1 MSTKLSTLLIPIA
14 CLLIGL
20 ACAGTETAPADPPVD
35 TPTALPVSTATLPP
49 NSHPTPPPEAST
61 TPLPELSP
69 TQPAEEVELPPSDP
83 GPDQPDDNLDAATV
97 ARVVDGDTIELTDGR
112 RVRYI
117 GINTPERGQP
127 YYTEASE
134 ANRQLV
140 DGRQVQL
147 EFDQDTFD
155 QYGRT
160 LAYIW
165 VDGVMANR
173 EIVARGYANTFTVPP
188 NVKYDEAFRQAERDA
203 REAGRGLWAGSSAPL
218 KITDLQA
225 DAPGSDRDNPNGE
238 WVEIA
243 NQGGEPV
250 NLAGYTLK
258 DEANHIY
265 TFGNFNVNSG
275 VAFRLHSGQG
285 QNTDTELYWGLVGE
299 SVWNNDSDAA
309 FLRDQDGALVDMYAY

>member
-20 ACAGTETAPADPPVD
+20 ACAGTETADPPVD
-35 TPTALPVSTATLPP
+35 APTALPVSTATLPP
-49 NSHPTPPPEAST
+49 NAQPTQPPEASA
-61 TPLPELSP
+61 TPLPDPNP
-69 TQPAEEVELPPSDP
+69 TQPAEEVETPPSDP
-83 GPDQPDDNLDAATV
+83 GPDQPSGNLDTATV

-275 VAFRLHSGQG
+275 AAFRLHSGQG

>member
-1 MSTKLSTLLIPIA
+1 MVWPAPEPRPRPPIPPSIRQLLSLSRRLPCRLT
-14 CLLIGL
+14 
-20 ACAGTETAPADPPVD
+20 PP
-35 TPTALPVSTATLPP
+35 PP
-49 NSHPTPPPEAST
+49 PPPPEAST

>member
-1 MSTKLSTLLIPIA
+1 MSTKLNYILIPIA

-20 ACAGTETAPADPPVD
+20 ACAGTETAPVD
-35 TPTALPVSTATLPP
+35 SPTTLPVSTATLPP
-49 NSHPTPPPEAST
+49 NVQPTQPSEEAA
-61 TPLPELSP
+61 TPLPEPNP
-69 TQPAEEVELPPSDP
+69 TQPADDFETPPSDP
-83 GPDQPDDNLDAATV
+83 GLAQPDDNLDAATV

-117 GINTPERGQP
+117 GVNTPERGQP
-127 YYTEASE
+127 YYSEASE

-165 VDGVMANR
+165 VDGVMANQ
-173 EIVARGYANTFTVPP
+173 EIIARGYANAFTVPP
-188 NVKYDEAFRQAERDA
+188 NVKYDDAFRQAEREA
-203 REAGRGLWAGSSAPL
+203 REAGRGLWAGSSVPL
-218 KITDLQA
+218 KITNLHA

-238 WVEIA
+238 WVEIT
-243 NQGGEPV
+243 NQGSAPV
-250 NLAGYTLK
+250 DLAGYTLK

-265 TFGNFNVNSG
+265 TFGNFSVNG
-275 VAFRLHSGQG
+275 GAAFRLYSGQG
-285 QNTDTELYWGLVGE
+285 QNTATDLYWGYVGE

-309 FLRDQDGALVDMYAY
+309 FLRDKDGALVDMFAY

>member
-1 MSTKLSTLLIPIA
+1 MSTKLSYVLIPLV
-14 CLLIGL
+14 CLLVGL
-20 ACAGTETAPADPPVD
+20 ACAEIETSPANPPTD
-35 TPTALPVSTATLPP
+35 LPVSTVTLPP
-49 NSHPTPPPEAST
+49 PPSPTPVTDAITPPP
-61 TPLPELSP
+61 PNP
-69 TQPAEEVELPPSDP
+69 TQPADDFETPPSDP
-83 GPDQPDDNLDAATV
+83 APSQPDGNLDTATV

-112 RVRYI
+112 RIRYI
-117 GINTPERGQP
+117 GVNTPERGQP

-134 ANRQLV
+134 VNRQLV
-140 DGRQVQL
+140 DGRTVQL

-165 VDGVMANR
+165 VDGVMANL
-173 EIVARGYANTFTVPP
+173 EIIVRGYANAFTVPP
-188 NVKYDEAFRQAERDA
+188 NVKYDETFRQAEREA
-203 REAGRGLWAGSSAPL
+203 REAGRGLWAGSAVPL
-218 KITDLQA
+218 KIINLHA

-243 NQGGEPV
+243 NQGSEPV

-265 TFGNFNVNSG
+265 TFGNFSVSG
-275 VAFRLHSGQG
+275 GSTFRLYSGQG
-285 QNTDTELYWGLVGE
+285 QNTAAELYWGFIGE

-309 FLRDQDGALVDMYAY
+309 FLRDKDGALVDVYSY